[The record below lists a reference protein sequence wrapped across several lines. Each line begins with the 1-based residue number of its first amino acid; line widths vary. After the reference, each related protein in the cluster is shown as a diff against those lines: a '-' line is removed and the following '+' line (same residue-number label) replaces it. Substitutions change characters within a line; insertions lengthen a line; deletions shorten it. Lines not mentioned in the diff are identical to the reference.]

1 MYNYGLTENE
11 KNMNLHKYN
20 HALFQNME
28 SFIDSCWEISI
39 KTGTM
44 VMLYE
49 SIFPDYINHQ
59 LEYKYI
65 FNEYLEKK
73 VYSKDKSLWIEK
85 LSISSLSM
93 LEEEISFNV
102 RLYNSP
108 ECAETYHVVAT
119 PTIDSNGC
127 LESVYVSTKNIEN
140 DIRMRKQVEKE
151 KESNEYLRRIL
162 SVEEQ
167 YRRAVVS
174 GAILVYNIN
183 ISKNLVENEIFE
195 MTEGGRIPIVESVG
209 MTTPCNYDVFI
220 KKWAKVSVFSEDRE
234 KYLSMFDR
242 DYLLS
247 CYEKG
252 DVEIVYEYRAK
263 SLSNICMTLKKTLL
277 IIQDE
282 DGDIIALCN
291 VKDVTIQR
299 AREQKTFAVLKDALK
314 SANMANQAKSDFL
327 SRMSHDIRTPMNAII
342 GMTAIAGLHLDDAE
356 RIKYCLNKIAISS
369 KHMLTV
375 INEILD
381 MSKVDSGQIDLHEEA
396 FNIEELI
403 KSVID
408 VEKGSAIKHNHE
420 FNFYMEDI
428 KHKFVWGDSF
438 RIQEIFTSI
447 MSNAIKYTPDGGRIS
462 VWVSEKDLQKSG
474 VGCYE
479 FIFEDNGI
487 GMSEEFQKNIFEPFS
502 RAKDTRINEIQGIG
516 LGMAITK
523 NIVHMMGGEIS
534 VTSTLGKGT
543 KFIVNI
549 ALRLQEMDEDAKH
562 DEGFTNN
569 VWFYDKGHGFKDRRI
584 LLVEDNELNAEI
596 AEEILSQMGL
606 IVENVWNGKEAVDRL
621 LEKEEGYYDLVFM
634 DIQMPVMNGY
644 EAAKAIRTS
653 MRQDLMRIPIIALT
667 ANAFSDDIQA
677 SFNAGMNQHLAKP
690 LNLGQ
695 LNDVL
700 QKWLS

>member
-20 HALFQNME
+20 HALFQNMK

-39 KTGTM
+39 KTGTI

-49 SIFPDYINHQ
+49 SIFSDYTNHQ
-59 LEYKYI
+59 FEYKQV

-73 VYSKDKSLWIEK
+73 VYYKDKSLWTEK

-108 ECAETYHVVAT
+108 ECVETYHVIVT
-119 PTIDSNGC
+119 PTKDNNGC

-151 KESNEYLRRIL
+151 KKSNEYLRRIL

-183 ISKNLVENEIFE
+183 ISENLVENEIFE
-195 MTEGGRIPIVESVG
+195 MTEGGRIPIVASVG
-209 MTTPCNYDVFI
+209 MTTPCNYDDFI
-220 KKWAKVSVFSEDRE
+220 KEWAKVSVFSEDRE
-234 KYLSMFDR
+234 KYLSMFNR

-247 CYEKG
+247 CYENG

-263 SLSNICMTLKKTLL
+263 SLSNICMTLKKTIL

-299 AREQKTFAVLKDALK
+299 AREQKTFVVLKDALK

-356 RIKYCLNKIAISS
+356 RIKYCLNKIEISS

-381 MSKVDSGQIDLHEEA
+381 MSKVDSGSIDLHEEA
-396 FNIEELI
+396 FNLEELI
-403 KSVID
+403 KSIID
-408 VEKGSAIKHNHE
+408 MEKGSVIEHNHE
-420 FNFYMEDI
+420 LDFHMDDI
-428 KHKFVWGDSF
+428 KHKLVWGDSF
-438 RIQEIFTSI
+438 RVQEIFTSI
-447 MSNAIKYTPDGGRIS
+447 MSNAIKYTPNGGKIS
-462 VWVSEKDLQKSG
+462 VWVSEKDLQKSE

-523 NIVHMMGGEIS
+523 SIVHMMGGEIS
-534 VTSTLGKGT
+534 VSSILGKGT
-543 KFIVNI
+543 KFTVNI
-549 ALRLQEMDEDAKH
+549 TLRLQELDEGVKQ

-569 VWFYDKGHGFKDRRI
+569 VWLYDKDKEFKDRRI

-596 AEEILSQMGL
+596 AKEILSQIGL

-621 LEKEEGYYDLVFM
+621 LEKEAGYYDLVFM

-644 EAAKAIRTS
+644 EATKAIRTS
-653 MRQDLMRIPIIALT
+653 TRKDLMEIPIIALT
-667 ANAFSDDIQA
+667 ANAFADDIQA
-677 SFNAGMNQHLAKP
+677 SLNAGMNQHLAKP
-690 LNLGQ
+690 LNFGQ

-700 QKWLS
+700 QRWLS